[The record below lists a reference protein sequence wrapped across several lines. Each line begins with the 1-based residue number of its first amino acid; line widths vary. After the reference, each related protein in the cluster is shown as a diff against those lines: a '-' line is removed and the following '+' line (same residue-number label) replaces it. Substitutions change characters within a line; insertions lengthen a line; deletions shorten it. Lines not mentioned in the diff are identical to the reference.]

1 MFRHRTRRADLWAP
15 EYGEA
20 ILIAIPGALIGAR
33 LGWAI
38 PVWLNGYIPAPGHL
52 DSLNLIHVS
61 FFGGLFGGAVLGLG
75 WLAIRRTSLAPAG
88 GMAAEAMLVGLAV
101 ARLGSLFIAEHL
113 GKRTGSP
120 FGFTIPS
127 GRFAVRGECF
137 EPGDTCHQTALYEL
151 LSILALLVAAHL
163 WRRRR
168 ASEPAIASAMLVGYG
183 LIRFIAVEPFRTTF
197 RVLGLTG
204 SQWAS
209 ILLAA
214 GGILLIVRARRGTEF
229 DMGRRGPA
237 PKPRLP
243 R

>member
-20 ILIAIPGALIGAR
+20 ILVAIPGTLIGAR

-61 FFGGLFGGAVLGLG
+61 FFGGLFGGLATGLG
-75 WLAIRRTSLAPAG
+75 WLAIRRKSLAPAA
-88 GMAAEAMLVGLAV
+88 GMAVEAMLVGLAV

-113 GKRTGSP
+113 GKRTGLP

-127 GRFAVRGECF
+127 GSFAAGGECF

-151 LSILALLVAAHL
+151 LSLLALLVAAHL
-163 WRRRR
+163 WRRREVSDR
-168 ASEPAIASAMLVGYG
+168 AIASAMLIGYG
-183 LIRFIAVEPFRTTF
+183 LTRLLVVEPFRTSL
-197 RVLGLTG
+197 RVFGLTG

-214 GGILLIVRARRGTEF
+214 GGILLMLRVRRGTEL
-229 DMGRRGPA
+229 DLERRRPA
-237 PKPRLP
+237 PKPHFRP
-243 R
+243 